1 MKLNTVLYIVAII
14 LLNIASTTMF
24 FRIDLTENR
33 SYSLSK
39 SSQALVGN
47 LEEPLTIKVFLSEN
61 LPVPYN
67 TLERDIR
74 DILGE
79 YQLKANKH
87 FNYTIDLIKK
97 DEEPSVS
104 PETYG
109 ITEVTI
115 RSIEQDEMKAVSAYI
130 GMTFIHGDLTETIPA
145 IQYNE
150 NLEFVI
156 TNTIRKMTEK
166 TTFLLSMEEN
176 IKVKLIVSPILKKV
190 SNDFVNYKSSLE
202 SVINELNK
210 DYFNR
215 VSLELIEPSTSEID
229 PLVEKYS
236 LNKLSL
242 GNTNGG
248 SDASALASIVLEGKD
263 EIAREEIVTNDI
275 FGRTVIV
282 QPEQLKD
289 RIKASIDKMIGAGTT
304 VGYLVSNGTINFG
317 QNQQMFFQQQ
327 DPGLNS
333 LKRII
338 SEGYNLVQVD
348 LADGEISDDIK
359 TLIIARP
366 KNAFTERELYLLDQ
380 FVMKGNS
387 LLVAID
393 NFEADMQAA
402 QYGQEKYN
410 PINHG
415 LKDFLNHHGIIIE
428 DNIVMDEESFKQV
441 QRDNRGSIVENQI
454 YFAPMIKG
462 ENINRSLSFLNGV
475 NELLTFKM
483 SEVRAENPE
492 DKSVKTLFSTSDNS
506 WISTLENITLNP
518 NRIIPPSEKQ
528 SYSVAALKDSD
539 FVSYFNNREI
549 PAKEYKE
556 FSEDNSNVEQI
567 SGVDERENLIKES
580 QIGSIMVVGS
590 SEVFT
595 DQLITGDFPS
605 NILMIQNTLDYLSGR
620 GDYTEMRSKG
630 VFNRPMDDT
639 KAAKRNFIKYF
650 NIIGLPILVALAGLI
665 SYLLWIQ
672 KKRKIMAIFQGGLY
686 EK

>member
-1 MKLNTVLYIVAII
+1 MKLKTALYIVAIV

-24 FRIDLTENR
+24 FRIDLTENG
-33 SYSLSK
+33 SYSLSD
-39 SSQALVGN
+39 SSKALVGN

-97 DEEPSVS
+97 DEEPVVS

-115 RSIEQDEMKAVSAYI
+115 RSIEQDEMKAVSSYI
-130 GMTFIHGDLTETIPA
+130 GMAFIHGDLTHTIPA

-176 IKVKLIVSPILKKV
+176 IKVKLIISPILKKV
-190 SNDFVNYKSSLE
+190 SSDFVNYKDSLE
-202 SVINELNK
+202 NVIEELNR

-215 VSLELIEPSTSEID
+215 ISLEVIEPSASDID

-236 LNKLSL
+236 INKLSL
-242 GNTNGG
+242 GNTNGE
-248 SDASALASIVLEGKD
+248 SEISALASIVLEGRD
-263 EIAREEIVTNDI
+263 EVAREEIVGNDI

-282 QPEQLKD
+282 QPEELKD
-289 RIKASIDKMIGAGTT
+289 KIKASIDKMIGAGTT

-327 DPGLNS
+327 DPQLNG

-338 SEGYNLVQVD
+338 SDGYNLVQVD
-348 LADGEISDDIK
+348 LSKGEISDDVK

-366 KNAFTERELYLLDQ
+366 KNAFTDRELYLLDQ

-387 LLVAID
+387 LLVAVD

-415 LKDFLNHHGIIIE
+415 LKDFLKHHGIIVE
-428 DNIVMDEESFKQV
+428 DNIVMDENSFKQV

-462 ENINRSLSFLNGV
+462 ENINTDLSFLKGV

-483 SEVRAENPE
+483 SEVRAENPD
-492 DKSVKTLFSTSDNS
+492 DKSVKTLFSASDNS
-506 WISTLENITLNP
+506 WTSTLDNLTLNP

-528 SYSVAALKDSD
+528 SYSVATLKDGD
-539 FVSYFNNREI
+539 FISYFNNREV

-556 FSEDNSNVEQI
+556 ATEGNVKVDDI
-567 SGVDERENLIKES
+567 SGVNEKESLIKES
-580 QIGSIMVVGS
+580 LVGNIMVLGS
-590 SEVFT
+590 SEIFT
-595 DQLITGDFPS
+595 DQLVNGDFPS
-605 NILMIQNTLDYLSGR
+605 NILLIQNTIDYLSGR

-630 VFNRPMDDT
+630 VFSRPMEDT

-650 NIIGLPILVALAGLI
+650 NIIGLPVLIALAGLF
-665 SYLLWIQ
+665 SYLLWTQ
-672 KKRKIMAIFQGGLY
+672 KRRKIMAIFQGGLN